1 LAGTRAVIDFLRGW
15 ALLGLALIPLAI
27 LVYLWM
33 QRRKRKF
40 AVRYASLSLIRE
52 ARPGS
57 SRWRRHVPFAL
68 LLASVAALV
77 VAFAR
82 PETTITVPEG
92 RTSILLALDVSRSM
106 CSTDVEPNRLA
117 VAQEAAK
124 KFVDSQPKGTRLG
137 IVAFAGTSQLLV
149 PPTTDKDRLHTAIDE
164 LTTSIG
170 TAIGNALLTSIDALS
185 EVNSH
190 IQPSTLDASG
200 TAASQLPRG
209 SYEPDIIVLLTDGAN
224 TRGVDPLVA
233 AQQAADR
240 RVRVYTIGFG
250 TTQPMPLVCTRD
262 QLGGGAAFGDQFGGP
277 VAIGSGGGIGEIP
290 NQFVNI
296 DEPKLR
302 AVAEMTGG
310 EYYRAENADQLVGVF
325 DDLPQ
330 RVVRQDERRE
340 ITAYFALLG
349 VLLVVTA
356 FGLSMWWNRYP

>member
-1 LAGTRAVIDFLRGW
+1 VIDFLRGW
-15 ALLGLALIPLAI
+15 ALLGLLLIPLAI
-27 LVYLWM
+27 AIYVWM
-33 QRRKRKF
+33 QRRKRKY
-40 AVRYASLSLIRE
+40 AVQYASLSLIRE

-68 LLASVAALV
+68 LLASMAALV
-77 VAFAR
+77 VALAR
-82 PETTITVPEG
+82 PEATVTVPEG

-124 KFVDSQPKGTRLG
+124 RFVDSQPKGTRLG

-149 PPTTDKDRLHTAIDE
+149 PPTTDKDRLHKAIED

-170 TAIGNALLTSIDALS
+170 TAIGNAMLTSIDALS
-185 EVNSH
+185 EVNPH
-190 IQPSTLDASG
+190 IQPSTLDASAD
-200 TAASQLPRG
+200 AASQLPKG

-240 RVRVYTIGFG
+240 HVRVYTIGFG
-250 TTQPMPLVCTRD
+250 TTQPMPLVCTRE
-262 QLGGGAAFGDQFGGP
+262 QLGGGAPFGDQFGGP
-277 VAIGSGGGIGEIP
+277 IGIGPGGPGSIGEVP

-302 AVAEMTGG
+302 GVADMTGG

-325 DDLPQ
+325 DHLPQ
-330 RVVRQDERRE
+330 RIVRQEERHE
-340 ITAYFALLG
+340 VTYLFVFFGILLM
-349 VLLVVTA
+349 VTA

>member
-1 LAGTRAVIDFLRGW
+1 VIDFLRGW
-15 ALLGLALIPLAI
+15 ALLGLVVIPVAI
-27 LVYLWM
+27 AIYLWM
-33 QRRKRKF
+33 QRRKRKY
-40 AVRYASLSLIRE
+40 AVQYASLSLIRE

-77 VAFAR
+77 VALAR
-82 PETTITVPEG
+82 PEATVTVPEG

-106 CSTDVEPNRLA
+106 CSTDVDPNRLA
-117 VAQEAAK
+117 VAQDAAK
-124 KFVDSQPKGTRLG
+124 RFVDSQPKGTRLG

-149 PPTTDKDRLHTAIDE
+149 PPTTDKDRLHKAIED

-185 EVNSH
+185 DVNAH
-190 IQPSTLDASG
+190 IQPSTLDG
-200 TAASQLPRG
+200 RDTTASQLPKG

-250 TTQPMPLVCTRD
+250 TTQPMPLVCSRQ
-262 QLGGGAAFGDQFGGP
+262 QLGGGVPFGDQFGGP
-277 VAIGSGGGIGEIP
+277 VAVGPGGPGSIGEIP

-302 AVAEMTGG
+302 AVAELTGG
-310 EYYRAENADQLVGVF
+310 KYYRAQNADQLVGVF

-340 ITAYFALLG
+340 ISVYFVLFGA
-349 VLLVVTA
+349 LLVVSA

>member
-1 LAGTRAVIDFLRGW
+1 MIEFLRSWALAG
-15 ALLGLALIPLAI
+15 LLLVPLAI
-27 LVYLWM
+27 AVYVWM
-33 QRRKRKF
+33 QRRKRKY
-40 AVRYASLSLIRE
+40 AVQYASLSLIRE
-52 ARPGS
+52 AKPGS

-68 LLASVAALV
+68 LLAAVASLV
-77 VAFAR
+77 VALAR
-82 PETTITVPEG
+82 PEMTVSVPEG

-124 KFVDSQPKGTRLG
+124 RFVDSQPKGTRLG

-149 PPTTDKDRLHTAIDE
+149 PPTTDKDRLRTAIDE

-190 IQPSTLDASG
+190 IQPSTLDASA
-200 TAASQLPRG
+200 TTPSQLPRG

-277 VAIGSGGGIGEIP
+277 VAIGSGGGIGE
-290 NQFVNI
+290 
-296 DEPKLR
+296 
-302 AVAEMTGG
+302 
-310 EYYRAENADQLVGVF
+310 
-325 DDLPQ
+325 
-330 RVVRQDERRE
+330 
-340 ITAYFALLG
+340 
-349 VLLVVTA
+349 
-356 FGLSMWWNRYP
+356 